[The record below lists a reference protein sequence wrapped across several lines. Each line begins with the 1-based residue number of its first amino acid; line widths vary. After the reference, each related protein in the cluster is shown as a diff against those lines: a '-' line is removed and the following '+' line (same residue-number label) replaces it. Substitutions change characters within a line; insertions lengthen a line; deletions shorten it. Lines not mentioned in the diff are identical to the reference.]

1 MNECKPGEIEDSG
14 SPDSQIVAAHRLF
27 DQRRFIEA
35 ASVFKK
41 HPTHPISRYLLGE
54 AYERAPEF
62 SDKRFLALP
71 HYLGAADEVPDFAA
85 VRIGWCYASGLGVVK
100 SARLAVHWYLIAGHT
115 GVLAA
120 YVHAAHM
127 LWFGS
132 KHLERDRL
140 SAYAW
145 MFIAASLGEKDAY
158 EQLPGWLSA
167 LTPAEE
173 NEAYELALSL
183 CAERELWRSLEG
195 TEAPGIYSEDPKAV
209 AARKEAMRA
218 IEQARSR

>member
-1 MNECKPGEIEDSG
+1 MNECKPGEADESG
-14 SPDSQIVAAHRLF
+14 EPDRQIAAAHRLF
-27 DQRRFIEA
+27 DQQRFIEA

-120 YVHAAHM
+120 YVHAAHI
-127 LWFGS
+127 LWVGS

-140 SAYAW
+140 TAYAW
-145 MFIAASLGEKDAY
+145 MFIASTLGDKDAS
-158 EQLPGWLSA
+158 EKLPDWFSQ

-173 NEAYELALSL
+173 KKAYELALYL
-183 CAERELWRSLEG
+183 YAERDLWRSLEG
-195 TEAPGIYSEDPKAV
+195 MGAPGLYSDDPKAV
-209 AARKEAMRA
+209 AARQDSAQA
-218 IEQARSR
+218 IQRARSR